1 MVKELD
7 LSAIRELLTDEID
20 AASLAAI
27 VEEVM
32 FTYIDSVITNAHQVI
47 PGTAESGNIFY
58 MRLLRDA
65 IRQSGH
71 PGTDAE

>member
-1 MVKELD
+1 MNYELNMKP
-7 LSAIRELLTDEID
+7 IINLLTDEID
-20 AASLAAI
+20 ATSLAAI

-32 FTYIDSVITNAHQVI
+32 FCYIDSVITNAHQVI